1 MPTPN
6 DETRRKC
13 ALIKGRFT
21 GDPSHEY
28 EHSEKTNIDDPD
40 KEEETDVVKNFYLTF
55 SLTQSESNGN
65 LWISHNFLVGYMYGN
80 ELMSEIYEQLAQ
92 LILKCFVVTNV
103 HMYLN
108 KSAALS
114 CRS

>member
-28 EHSEKTNIDDPD
+28 EQKEKTNIDDPD
-40 KEEETDVVKNFYLTF
+40 KEEETDVVK
-55 SLTQSESNGN
+55 
-65 LWISHNFLVGYMYGN
+65 IS
-80 ELMSEIYEQLAQ
+80 I
-92 LILKCFVVTNV
+92 
-103 HMYLN
+103 
-108 KSAALS
+108 
-114 CRS
+114 